1 MWASIF
7 MAITKIFMGLGTLG
21 EAFNHGA
28 AALNHVALM
37 AEESAATLSDEA
49 RIVRKAK
56 HAAMLKEHNVTD
68 VQAPALPSPV

>member
-7 MAITKIFMGLGTLG
+7 MAITKIFTGLGTLG

-28 AALNHVALM
+28 SALNHVAIM

-49 RIVRKAK
+49 RILRTAK
-56 HAAMLKEHNVTD
+56 HTAMLKEHGIT
-68 VQAPALPSPV
+68 ALPAIAA